1 MFMWKGTVKFGL
13 LSIEENYV
21 LKKIILLLVGSSGII
36 NR

>member
-1 MFMWKGTVKFGL
+1 MFMWKDTVKFGL